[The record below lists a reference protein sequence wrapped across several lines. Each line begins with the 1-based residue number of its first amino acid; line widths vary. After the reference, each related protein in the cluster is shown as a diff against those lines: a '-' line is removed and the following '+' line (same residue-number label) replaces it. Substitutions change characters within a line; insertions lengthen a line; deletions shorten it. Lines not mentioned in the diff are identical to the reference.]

1 MIVFDKLSLRQKTV
15 LLALAKRMM
24 IADSKV
30 VIEEDALFGMLHA
43 ELGTNI
49 STPTQDVFGEIDV
62 SVFDDAH
69 SQVVLILTLATMA
82 FVDDNFHP
90 NESSVLMKVTEQVN
104 CRRYGPGR
112 TPGTVDKRHRKPVH
126 AHEHPL
132 SQNPLETR
140 GPK

>member
-1 MIVFDKLSLRQKTV
+1 MIVFDKLSSRQKTV

-49 STPTQDVFGEIDV
+49 STPTQDVFGKIDV

-104 CRRYGPGR
+104 FSPSEIAAVMDLAERQGRLIKDTESLFRRM
-112 TPGTVDKRHRKPVH
+112 
-126 AHEHPL
+126 
-132 SQNPLETR
+132 STR
-140 GPK
+140 

>member
-43 ELGTNI
+43 ELGANL

-104 CRRYGPGR
+104 FSPSEIAAVMDLAERQGR
-112 TPGTVDKRHRKPVH
+112 LIKDTESLFQRM
-126 AHEHPL
+126 
-132 SQNPLETR
+132 STR
-140 GPK
+140 

>member
-49 STPTQDVFGEIDV
+49 STPTQDVFG
-62 SVFDDAH
+62 
-69 SQVVLILTLATMA
+69 
-82 FVDDNFHP
+82 
-90 NESSVLMKVTEQVN
+90 
-104 CRRYGPGR
+104 
-112 TPGTVDKRHRKPVH
+112 
-126 AHEHPL
+126 
-132 SQNPLETR
+132 
-140 GPK
+140 